1 MFFKASITPNLISL
15 QPISFKSF
23 QKLDGVFSIL
33 KPSLIYVF
41 HDEKCFK
48 KSMESTNFK
57 YQVLNF
63 AKQVQLRG
71 MHGLG
76 G

>member
-41 HDEKCFK
+41 HDEKCF
-48 KSMESTNFK
+48 
-57 YQVLNF
+57 
-63 AKQVQLRG
+63 
-71 MHGLG
+71 
-76 G
+76 